1 MHSRIRELLRCLDRQ
16 RRTLH
21 AAFLAVESL
30 RPGRWTVSGRRSDA
44 DVRHQAVFQMRT
56 ARSGARF
63 LLKLSLSLLLA
74 TSAGAVAGPQDSKD
88 NPVAG
93 TPTPAL
99 SKALT
104 VSLKLQDDSPFAGV
118 ANLRVTSA
126 EGKEVSGAP
135 SGADG
140 ETVYADIPPGKY
152 TVEAN
157 APGFF
162 PVRQETQIEPGNR
175 IHQVFLIMKPMPVPA
190 AAEPFVPATALTG
203 KAKQIAWVPPDID
216 AVVPNVEKGVECP
229 LPQVVSGVGQRM
241 KELVDNLQKFDAT
254 EHMENFVVDSKGL
267 RGKADERTFDYIVNV
282 KVSEGQL
289 AGLEEYRNSSLD
301 PKLFPDKFATTGLP
315 TMALAFHPAIVSEFN
330 LTCEGLGQW
339 DGHPAWQVHFVQR
352 PDRPNRLRSYMIEG
366 ADYPVALK
374 GRVWIDAANF
384 QIRHFES
391 ELINPVDEIGLT
403 QERITINYGP
413 VEFRG
418 RTEQLWLPL
427 FAELYWERGA
437 RRLYRRHTYSDF
449 KLFEVASNQV
459 IEDPE
464 GSYCFMNTSDHDVAG
479 ILIVSPIP
487 GGSAQAASVR
497 FTIPAGQS
505 VCKLIGPGKDVNMAV
520 DAIGSATFM
529 HNGRAGSIKANAN
542 LVKESAL
549 DLVPE
554 TDPATVKP

>member
-1 MHSRIRELLRCLDRQ
+1 MHPHKRELLGYFDRRHRVLPAACVPLEPVRPAEPEQ
-16 RRTLH
+16 RLAASQRHRTV
-21 AAFLAVESL
+21 F
-30 RPGRWTVSGRRSDA
+30 RTRT
-44 DVRHQAVFQMRT
+44 VRH
-56 ARSGARF
+56 G
-63 LLKLSLSLLLA
+63 SLAILPISILLLLA
-74 TSAGAVAGPQDSKD
+74 TSAGVAAAPQDSKD
-88 NPVAG
+88 NSPAG
-93 TPTPAL
+93 SSAPAL

-104 VSLKLQDDSPFAGV
+104 VSLRLQDDSPFAGV
-118 ANLRVTSA
+118 ANLRVTSP
-126 EGKEVSGAP
+126 EGQEAPGVP

-140 ETVYADIPPGKY
+140 ETVFADIPPGKY

-157 APGFF
+157 APGFV

-190 AAEPFVPATALTG
+190 APEPFVPAPALTG

-216 AVVPNVEKGVECP
+216 AVVPAVEKGVECP
-229 LPQVVSGVGQRM
+229 LPQVVSGVGLRM

-254 EHMENFVVDSKGL
+254 EHMENFVVDSKGV

-282 KVSEGQL
+282 KVSDGQL

-315 TMALAFHPAIVSEFN
+315 TMALAFHPAIVSEFK
-330 LTCEGLGQW
+330 LSCEGLGQW
-339 DGHPAWQVHFVQR
+339 DGHPSWQVHFIQR
-352 PDRPNRLRSYMIEG
+352 PDRPNRLRSYSIEG
-366 ADYPVALK
+366 TDYPVALK
-374 GRVWIDAANF
+374 GRVWIDAATF

-391 ELINPVDEIGLT
+391 ELIDPVDEIGLT
-403 QERITINYGP
+403 QERIAINYGP

-437 RRLYRRHTYSDF
+437 RRLYRRHTYSGF

-479 ILIVSPIP
+479 ILIVSPVP
-487 GGSAQAASVR
+487 GGSAQTASVR
-497 FTIPAGQS
+497 FTIAAGQS
-505 VCKLIGPGKDVNMAV
+505 VCKLIGLGKDVNMPV

-554 TDPATVKP
+554 TDPATIKP

>member
-1 MHSRIRELLRCLDRQ
+1 MHPRTRELLGCLDRQ
-16 RRTLH
+16 QRILR
-21 AAFLAVESL
+21 AASVAAAPSRLGRSAVPEHQ
-30 RPGRWTVSGRRSDA
+30 SDA
-44 DVRHQAVFQMRT
+44 AGRHRAVFKTRT
-56 ARSGARF
+56 ARHRALGLF
-63 LLKLSLSLLLA
+63 GLSLVLLLA
-74 TSAGAVAGPQDSKD
+74 TSVGVAAAPQESKD
-88 NPVAG
+88 NSPAG
-93 TPTPAL
+93 SPAPAL

-104 VSLKLQDDSPFAGV
+104 VSLRLLDDSPFAGV
-118 ANLRVTSA
+118 ANVRVTSP
-126 EGKEVSGAP
+126 EGQEVSGVP

-140 ETVYADIPPGKY
+140 ETDFANIPPGKY

-157 APGFF
+157 APGFL

-175 IHQVFLIMKPMPVPA
+175 VHQVFLIMKPMPVPA
-190 AAEPFVPATALTG
+190 AAEPFVPATAPTG

-216 AVVPNVEKGVECP
+216 AVVPAVEKGVECP
-229 LPQVVSGVGQRM
+229 LPQVVSGVGRRM

-254 EHMENFVVDSKGL
+254 EHMENFPVDSKGV

-282 KVSEGQL
+282 KVSEGQV
-289 AGLEEYRNSSLD
+289 AGLEEYRNGSLD
-301 PKLFPDKFATTGLP
+301 PKLFPDKFATTGVP
-315 TMALAFHPAIVSEFN
+315 TMALAFHPAIVSEFS

-339 DGHPAWQVHFVQR
+339 DSHPAWQVHFAQR
-352 PDRPNRLRSYMIEG
+352 PDRPNRLRSYLIEG
-366 ADYPVALK
+366 RDYPVALQ
-374 GRVWIDAANF
+374 GRVWIDAATF

-464 GSYCFMNTSDHDVAG
+464 GSYCFMNTSDHDIAG
-479 ILIVSPIP
+479 ILIVSPVA
-487 GGSAQAASVR
+487 GGSAQVASVR

-505 VCKLIGPGKDVNMAV
+505 VCKLIGLGKDVNMPV

-542 LVKESAL
+542 LVRESAL